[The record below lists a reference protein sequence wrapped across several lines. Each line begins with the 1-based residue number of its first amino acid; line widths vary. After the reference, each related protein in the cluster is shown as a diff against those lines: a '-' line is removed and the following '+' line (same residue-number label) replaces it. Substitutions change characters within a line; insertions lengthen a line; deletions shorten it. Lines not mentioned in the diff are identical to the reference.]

1 LTLLYI
7 SRTMKTLILILLL
20 PLSVL
25 GQTRT
30 VTLDEISE
38 FNSKFDSVYS
48 NFSVD
53 SLNIHFEKCLNEY
66 RLSKGVPLVSYNS
79 DLNVVSKEQSDFCS
93 VLGKLTHYQYENK
106 SKESPE
112 DRMTFYGFNSDL
124 IGEDLIKYPSKLTF
138 FNYYKSSMS
147 IYDVISK
154 SFIDSWS
161 KSEGHNAMLLTSNGK
176 MVSLSI
182 TRKGDSFYGCYV
194 ILSEFVTD

>member
-1 LTLLYI
+1 
-7 SRTMKTLILILLL
+7 MKTLFLILLL

-30 VTLDEISE
+30 ATLDEISE
-38 FNSKFDSVYS
+38 FNLKFDSVYS

-53 SLNIHFEKCLNEY
+53 SLNIYFVKCLNEY
-66 RLSKGVPLVSYNS
+66 RSGKGIPLVSYNS

-112 DRMTFYGFNSDL
+112 DRMKFYGFNSDL

-138 FNYYKSSMS
+138 FNNYKSSMS

-161 KSEGHNAMLLTSNGK
+161 KSEGHNTMLLTSNGK

>member
-1 LTLLYI
+1 
-7 SRTMKTLILILLL
+7 MKTLILILLL

-161 KSEGHNAMLLTSNGK
+161 KSEGHNARLLTSNGK
-176 MVSLSI
+176 IVSLSM
-182 TRKGDSFYGCYV
+182 TRKGDSFYGCYG
-194 ILSEFVTD
+194 ILSEFVPD

>member
-1 LTLLYI
+1 
-7 SRTMKTLILILLL
+7 MKTLILILLL

-66 RLSKGVPLVSYNS
+66 RLSKGVPLISYNS

-161 KSEGHNAMLLTSNGK
+161 KSEGHNTMLLTSNGK
-176 MVSLSI
+176 MVSLNI
-182 TRKGDSFYGCYV
+182 TRRGDSFYGCYV

>member
-1 LTLLYI
+1 
-7 SRTMKTLILILLL
+7 MKTLILILLL

-25 GQTRT
+25 GQSRT
-30 VTLDEISE
+30 VTLDEIFE

-66 RLSKGVPLVSYNS
+66 RLSKGVPSVSYNS
-79 DLNVVSKEQSDFCS
+79 DLNVISKEQSEFCS
-93 VLGKLTHYQYENK
+93 VLDNLTHYQYGSK
-106 SKESPE
+106 TKESPE
-112 DRMTFYGFNSDL
+112 DRMKFYGFTSDL
-124 IGEDLIKYPSKLTF
+124 IGENLIKHQSKLSF
-138 FNYYKSSMS
+138 FYYYKPSMN

-161 KSEGHNAMLLTSNGK
+161 KSEGHNTMLLTSNGK

-182 TRKGDSFYGCYV
+182 TRRGDSFYGCYV

>member
-1 LTLLYI
+1 
-7 SRTMKTLILILLL
+7 MKTLILILLL

>member
-1 LTLLYI
+1 
-7 SRTMKTLILILLL
+7 MKTLILILLL

-66 RLSKGVPLVSYNS
+66 RLSKGVPLISYNS